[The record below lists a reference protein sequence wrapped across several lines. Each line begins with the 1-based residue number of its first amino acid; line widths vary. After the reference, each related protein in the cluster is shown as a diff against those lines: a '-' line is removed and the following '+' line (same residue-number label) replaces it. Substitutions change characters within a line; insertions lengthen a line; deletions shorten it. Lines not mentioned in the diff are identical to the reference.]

1 MIGDGKNDLSIA
13 SANNMENPTQELQRA
28 SEMLHVLRAQ
38 RGESEAFRALVNSYE
53 RRLLY
58 FVRRFVDD
66 PDRALDV
73 LQEIWVTVFRRIGTL
88 KAPEAFRVWLYR
100 IARGKAIDHLRD
112 RSREIERIGEPVGD
126 VDAIANTDD
135 SDFVEN
141 IGNAELIHKGLA
153 ELTALHREVLTL
165 RFIEVMPLEE
175 IAQVVGCSLGT
186 VKSRLHCALQN
197 LREQIRERADA

>member
-1 MIGDGKNDLSIA
+1 MDKL
-13 SANNMENPTQELQRA
+13 TQELQRA

-38 RGESEAFRALVNSYE
+38 RGESEAFRALVDSYE

-100 IARGKAIDHLRD
+100 IARDKAIDQLRGL
-112 RSREIERIGEPVGD
+112 SREADQLG
-126 VDAIANTDD
+126 
-135 SDFVEN
+135 
-141 IGNAELIHKGLA
+141 GLA
-153 ELTALHREVLTL
+153 GEV
-165 RFIEVMPLEE
+165 
-175 IAQVVGCSLGT
+175 A
-186 VKSRLHCALQN
+186 A
-197 LREQIRERADA
+197 